1 MQVERA
7 ADFAED
13 RYAVARVALSELP
26 LSVVIVGAGDGTE
39 RSCATGTAMYVSFSP
54 PQLAI
59 ALHPGSRTCR
69 IVAATRGF
77 SVSALRDDQVD
88 LAMAAGRGGSGG
100 DKFADL
106 GVATVETRDMPGV
119 PALDDVAFVTW
130 CRVLQEH
137 ATGDHVLFIGEV
149 VAFGGPTTD
158 RPLLRHRRRYA
169 ALGDWLSETAP
180 EGYPT

>member
-1 MQVERA
+1 MQIQRA
-7 ADFAED
+7 AELEAD

-26 LSVVIVGAGDGTE
+26 LSVVVVGAGDAHQ

-54 PQLAI
+54 PQLAV
-59 ALHPGSRTCR
+59 ALHPGSRTCQL
-69 IVAATRGF
+69 VEETQGF
-77 SVSALRDDQVD
+77 SVSALQADQVD
-88 LAMAAGRGGSGG
+88 LAAAAGRGGSGP

-106 GVATVETRDMPGV
+106 GVGTVETPDLPDV
-119 PALDDVAFVTW
+119 PALDDAAFVIW
-130 CRVLQEH
+130 CRVVQAH
-137 ATGDHVLFIGEV
+137 VTGDHVLFIGGV

-169 ALGDWLSETAP
+169 ALGDWLSDTAP